1 MKIKLNIK
9 NVLTLSIL
17 AIMITSI
24 SLFFMNTSLAA
35 NTAKVTVETANLR
48 ETASADS
55 KILELINKGENVE
68 IVEKK
73 EDWYKVKYKGIVGYL
88 RNDLL
93 AVNNEEKTSNNNSS
107 TIANTTN
114 TANTNNTTNTSNTQN
129 ETQESVNEVNE
140 TSNEVAQ
147 NTAVE
152 TNTEVTESTTEV
164 QDVKG
169 KYKVKENTTLKVIP
183 LIHALDLENI
193 SKDTEVEVTD
203 VMNYWAY
210 VIVENK
216 QGWVVLEKLERVDES
231 AKKATESTKTS
242 DTQTTDTKTSQDN
255 SNNTEV
261 SVNTAQTQNTVTQ
274 TSKTMYANS
283 QTVNVRSSADRN
295 SSLVIQIAVNTQVEV
310 VAEENGWSK
319 VKVNGKQ
326 GYILSSLLSTKKQDT
341 TRGLEESRTANTK
354 NNATKSNSKTA
365 SNSAA
370 TPSESTSSNNTTS
383 SGTSTSSTTGNGVVA
398 YAKQFIGV
406 KYTYGG
412 TSPSTGFDCSGFTS
426 YVYKNFGIS
435 LPRTS
440 GGQSGV
446 GTSVSRANLAPGDLV
461 IYSGHVA
468 IYVGGGNVIHAP
480 RPGKSVCI
488 VPLDQ
493 AGHGF
498 SGGRRVL

>member
-24 SLFFMNTSLAA
+24 SLFFINTSFAA
-35 NTAKVTVETANLR
+35 NTATVTVETANLR
-48 ETASADS
+48 ETASSSS
-55 KILELINKGENVE
+55 KILELINKGESVE
-68 IVEKK
+68 IVEKE

-88 RNDLL
+88 RNDLV
-93 AVNNEEKTSNNNSS
+93 AVSNEDTTSNNDNSAS
-107 TIANTTN
+107 ANTTN
-114 TANTNNTTNTSNTQN
+114 TENTSNTANAQN
-129 ETQESVNEVNE
+129 EIQENVNEANE
-140 TSNEVAQ
+140 ISNEVIQ

-152 TNTEVTESTTEV
+152 TNTEGTEPTTEV

-169 KYKVKENTTLKVIP
+169 KYRVKEDTTLKVIP

-210 VIVENK
+210 AIVENK
-216 QGWVVLEKLERVDES
+216 QGWVVFEKLERVDES
-231 AKKATESTKTS
+231 AKTTE
-242 DTQTTDTKTSQDN
+242 DTQTTDTQKSQEN
-255 SNNTEV
+255 SDNTE
-261 SVNTAQTQNTVTQ
+261 SDTTQTQNTATQ

-295 SSLVIQIAVNTQVEV
+295 SSLVTQIAINTQVEV

-319 VKVNGKQ
+319 VNVNGKQ

-341 TRGLEESRTANTK
+341 TRSLEESRTTNT
-354 NNATKSNSKTA
+354 TSDVTTSNSTTES
-365 SNSAA
+365 SN
-370 TPSESTSSNNTTS
+370 TTTSSDTTS
-383 SGTSTSSTTGNGVVA
+383 SGTSTSSTTGDSVVA

-406 KYTYGG
+406 QYTYGG

-426 YVYKNFGIS
+426 YVYNNFGIS

-446 GTSVSRANLAPGDLV
+446 GTAVSRANLVPGDLV

-480 RPGKSVCI
+480 RPGKTVCI

-493 AGHGF
+493 AGYGF

>member
-24 SLFFMNTSLAA
+24 SLFFINTSFAA
-35 NTAKVTVETANLR
+35 NTATVTVETANLR
-48 ETASADS
+48 ETASSSS
-55 KILELINKGENVE
+55 KILELINKGESVE
-68 IVEKK
+68 IVEKE

-88 RNDLL
+88 RNDLV
-93 AVNNEEKTSNNNSS
+93 AVSNEDTTSNNDNSAS
-107 TIANTTN
+107 ANTTN
-114 TANTNNTTNTSNTQN
+114 TENTSNTANTQN
-129 ETQESVNEVNE
+129 ETQENVNEANE
-140 TSNEVAQ
+140 ISNEVIQ

-152 TNTEVTESTTEV
+152 TNTEGTEPTTEV

-169 KYKVKENTTLKVIP
+169 KYRVKEDTTLKVIP

-210 VIVENK
+210 AIVENK
-216 QGWVVLEKLERVDES
+216 QGWVVFEKLERIDES
-231 AKKATESTKTS
+231 AKTTE
-242 DTQTTDTKTSQDN
+242 DTQTTDTQKSQEN
-255 SNNTEV
+255 SDNTE
-261 SVNTAQTQNTVTQ
+261 SDTTQTQNTATQ

-295 SSLVIQIAVNTQVEV
+295 SSLVTQIAINTQVEV

-319 VKVNGKQ
+319 VNVNGKQ

-341 TRGLEESRTANTK
+341 TRSLEESRTTNT
-354 NNATKSNSKTA
+354 TSDVTTSNSTTES
-365 SNSAA
+365 SN
-370 TPSESTSSNNTTS
+370 TTTSSDTTS
-383 SGTSTSSTTGNGVVA
+383 SGTSTSSTTGDSVVA

-406 KYTYGG
+406 QYTYGG

-426 YVYKNFGIS
+426 YVYNNFGIS

-446 GTSVSRANLAPGDLV
+446 GTAVSRANLVPGDLV

-480 RPGKSVCI
+480 RPGKTVCI

-493 AGHGF
+493 AGYGF

>member
-24 SLFFMNTSLAA
+24 SLFFMNNSFAVNNAT
-35 NTAKVTVETANLR
+35 VIVETANLR
-48 ETASADS
+48 ETASSTS
-55 KILELINKGENVE
+55 KILELINKGESVE
-68 IVEKK
+68 IVEK
-73 EDWYKVKYKGIVGYL
+73 EDDWYKVKYKGIVGYL

-93 AVNNEEKTSNNNSS
+93 TVNNEETTSNKENS
-107 TIANTTN
+107 TLTNTTN
-114 TANTNNTTNTSNTQN
+114 TANVSNTTSVQN
-129 ETQESVNEVNE
+129 ETQGSVNEVNE
-140 TSNEVAQ
+140 TSNEVTQ

-152 TNTEVTESTTEV
+152 TNAEVTEPTNVV
-164 QDVKG
+164 QYVKG
-169 KYKVKENTTLKVIP
+169 KYRVKENTTLKVIP
-183 LIHALDLENI
+183 LIYALDLENI

-210 VIVENK
+210 AVVENK

-231 AKKATESTKTS
+231 NKTTETTPTA
-242 DTQTTDTKTSQDN
+242 DTQVSKEN
-255 SNNTEV
+255 SNSIESNT
-261 SVNTAQTQNTVTQ
+261 TQLQNTVVQ

-295 SSLVIQIAVNTQVEV
+295 SSLVTQIAINTQVEV
-310 VAEENGWSK
+310 VAEENDWSK

-341 TRGLEESRTANTK
+341 TRSLGESRTASTTNNT
-354 NNATKSNSKTA
+354 ATSNSTTV
-365 SNSAA
+365 SHS
-370 TPSESTSSNNTTS
+370 TTSSSTTTSSNGTTSNCGTTPSSSDTS
-383 SGTSTSSTTGNGVVA
+383 SGTATSTTGSSVVA
-398 YAKQFIGV
+398 YAKQFMGV
-406 KYTYGG
+406 KYKYGG

-440 GGQSGV
+440 DGQSAV
-446 GTSVSRANLAPGDLV
+446 GTAVSRANLMPGDLV

-480 RPGKSVCI
+480 RPGKTVCI

-493 AGHGF
+493 AGYGF
-498 SGGRRVL
+498 SGGSRVL

>member
-24 SLFFMNTSLAA
+24 SLFFINTSFAA
-35 NTAKVTVETANLR
+35 NSATVTVETANLR
-48 ETASADS
+48 ETASSTS

-68 IVEKK
+68 IVEKE

-88 RNDLL
+88 RNDL
-93 AVNNEEKTSNNNSS
+93 VTVGNEDITSNNDNS
-107 TIANTTN
+107 TLENTTN
-114 TANTNNTTNTSNTQN
+114 TENTSNTANAQN
-129 ETQESVNEVNE
+129 EIKENVNEANE
-140 TSNEVAQ
+140 ISNEVIQ

-152 TNTEVTESTTEV
+152 TNTEGTEPTTEV

-169 KYKVKENTTLKVIP
+169 KYKVKEDTTLKVIP

-210 VIVENK
+210 AIVENK
-216 QGWVVLEKLERVDES
+216 QGWVVLEKIERVDES
-231 AKKATESTKTS
+231 AKITEAE
-242 DTQTTDTKTSQDN
+242 QTTDTQESQEN
-255 SNNTEV
+255 TNTTESNT
-261 SVNTAQTQNTVTQ
+261 TQTQNTEAQ

-283 QTVNVRSSADRN
+283 QTVNVRSNADRN
-295 SSLVIQIAVNTQVEV
+295 SSLVTQIAINTQVEV

-319 VKVNGKQ
+319 VNVNGKQ

-341 TRGLEESRTANTK
+341 TRSLEESRTTSIT
-354 NNATKSNSKTA
+354 NNATTSDTTTSSSSTTSNSG
-365 SNSAA
+365 A
-370 TPSESTSSNNTTS
+370 TTSSDTTS
-383 SGTSTSSTTGNGVVA
+383 SGTSTSSTTGDSVVA

-406 KYTYGG
+406 QYTYGG

-426 YVYKNFGIS
+426 YVYKHFGIS

-446 GTSVSRANLAPGDLV
+446 GTAVSRANLVPGDLV

-480 RPGKSVCI
+480 RPGKTVGI

-493 AGHGF
+493 AGYGF

>member
-24 SLFFMNTSLAA
+24 SLFFINTSFAA
-35 NTAKVTVETANLR
+35 NTATVTVETANLR
-48 ETASADS
+48 ETASSTS

-68 IVEKK
+68 VVEKE

-88 RNDLL
+88 RNDL
-93 AVNNEEKTSNNNSS
+93 VSVSNEETTSNNDNS
-107 TIANTTN
+107 TLANTTN
-114 TANTNNTTNTSNTQN
+114 TENTSNTANAQN
-129 ETQESVNEVNE
+129 EIKENVNEANE
-140 TSNEVAQ
+140 ISNEVIQ

-152 TNTEVTESTTEV
+152 TNTEGTELTTEV

-169 KYKVKENTTLKVIP
+169 KYKVKEDTTLKVIP

-210 VIVENK
+210 AIVENK
-216 QGWVVLEKLERVDES
+216 QGWVVLEKIERVDES
-231 AKKATESTKTS
+231 AKITEAE
-242 DTQTTDTKTSQDN
+242 QTTDTQESQEN
-255 SNNTEV
+255 TNTTESNT
-261 SVNTAQTQNTVTQ
+261 TQTQNTEAQ

-283 QTVNVRSSADRN
+283 QTVNVRSNADRN
-295 SSLVIQIAVNTQVEV
+295 SSLVTQIAINTQVEV

-319 VKVNGKQ
+319 VNVNGKQ

-341 TRGLEESRTANTK
+341 TRSLEESRTASTTS
-354 NNATKSNSKTA
+354 NATTSNS
-365 SNSAA
+365 
-370 TPSESTSSNNTTS
+370 TTS
-383 SGTSTSSTTGNGVVA
+383 STSSTTSSSSTSSNGTTSSNDNASSGTATSTTGDSVVA

-406 KYTYGG
+406 QYTYGG

-426 YVYKNFGIS
+426 YVYKHFGIS

-446 GTSVSRANLAPGDLV
+446 GTAVSRANLVPGDLV

-480 RPGKSVCI
+480 RPGKTVCI

-493 AGHGF
+493 AGYGF

>member
-24 SLFFMNTSLAA
+24 SLFFMNTSFAA
-35 NTAKVTVETANLR
+35 NTATVTVETANLR
-48 ETASADS
+48 ETASSTS
-55 KILELINKGENVE
+55 KILELINKGESVE
-68 IVEKK
+68 IVEKE

-88 RNDLL
+88 RNDL
-93 AVNNEEKTSNNNSS
+93 VTTNNENTTSNNDNS
-107 TIANTTN
+107 TLANTTN
-114 TANTNNTTNTSNTQN
+114 TENTSNTANAQN
-129 ETQESVNEVNE
+129 EAQENVNVANETANEVI
-140 TSNEVAQ
+140 Q

-152 TNTEVTESTTEV
+152 TNTEGTEPTTEV

-169 KYKVKENTTLKVIP
+169 KYKVKEDITLKVIP

-193 SKDTEVEVTD
+193 NKDTEVEVTD

-210 VIVENK
+210 ATVENK
-216 QGWVVLEKLERVDES
+216 QGWVVLEKLERVDET
-231 AKKATESTKTS
+231 AKTTE
-242 DTQTTDTKTSQDN
+242 DTQTTD
-255 SNNTEV
+255 
-261 SVNTAQTQNTVTQ
+261 AQTTDTQSSQEKTNTTESNTTQPQNTVTQ

-295 SSLVIQIAVNTQVEV
+295 SSLVTQIAINTKVEV
-310 VAEENGWSK
+310 VAEENSWSK
-319 VKVNGKQ
+319 VNVNGKQ

-341 TRGLEESRTANTK
+341 TRSLEESRTTSTV
-354 NNATKSNSKTA
+354 NNETTS
-365 SNSAA
+365 
-370 TPSESTSSNNTTS
+370 STSSNTSSSSTSNNGTTS
-383 SGTSTSSTTGNGVVA
+383 SNENTSTGTNASTTGNSVVA

-446 GTSVSRANLAPGDLV
+446 GAAVSRANLVAGDLV
-461 IYSGHVA
+461 IYNGHVA

-480 RPGKSVCI
+480 RPGKTVCI

-493 AGHGF
+493 AGYGF

>member
-17 AIMITSI
+17 AIIITST
-24 SLFFMNTSLAA
+24 SLFFINKSFAA
-35 NTAKVTVETANLR
+35 NTATISVETANLR
-48 ETASADS
+48 ETASSTS

-68 IVEKK
+68 IIEKK
-73 EDWYKVKYKGIVGYL
+73 ENWYKVKYKGIEGYL
-88 RNDLL
+88 RNDLIT
-93 AVNNEEKTSNNNSS
+93 VNNEETTQNNNSATS
-107 TIANTTN
+107 NTTN
-114 TANTNNTTNTSNTQN
+114 IQN
-129 ETQESVNEVNE
+129 EVQENVNNANE
-140 TSNEVAQ
+140 TSNETTQ
-147 NTAVE
+147 NTTVE
-152 TNTEVTESTTEV
+152 TNTETTEPTTEIK
-164 QDVKG
+164 DVKG
-169 KYKVKENTTLKVIP
+169 KYKVKEDTTFKVIP

-193 SKDTEVEVTD
+193 SKDTEVEVTE

-210 VIVENK
+210 ATVENK
-216 QGWVVLEKLERVDES
+216 QGWIILEKIEKVDET
-231 AKKATESTKTS
+231 AKTTENTQETETTEKTE
-242 DTQTTDTKTSQDN
+242 TQSQENENTTE
-255 SNNTEV
+255 SNNT
-261 SVNTAQTQNTVTQ
+261 NTNQTQNTTTQ
-274 TSKTMYANS
+274 TTKTMYANS
-283 QTVNVRSSADRN
+283 ETVNVRSNSDRN
-295 SSLVIQIAVNTQVEV
+295 SNLVTQITINTKVEV

-319 VKVNGKQ
+319 VNVNGKQ

-341 TRGLEESRTANTK
+341 TRSLEEPRT
-354 NNATKSNSKTA
+354 NNA
-365 SNSAA
+365 
-370 TPSESTSSNNTTS
+370 SNNTTINTTTNNTETSNKETTS
-383 SGTSTSSTTGNGVVA
+383 SETTTSTTGSSVVS

-446 GTSVSRANLAPGDLV
+446 GTAVSRANLTAGDLV
-461 IYSGHVA
+461 IYNGHVA

-480 RPGKSVCI
+480 RPGKNVCI

-493 AGHGF
+493 AGYGF

>member
-24 SLFFMNTSLAA
+24 SLFFINTSFAA
-35 NTAKVTVETANLR
+35 NTATVTVETANLR
-48 ETASADS
+48 ETASSSS
-55 KILELINKGENVE
+55 KILELINKGESVE
-68 IVEKK
+68 IVEKE

-88 RNDLL
+88 RNDLV
-93 AVNNEEKTSNNNSS
+93 AVSNEDTTSNNDNSAS
-107 TIANTTN
+107 ANTTN
-114 TANTNNTTNTSNTQN
+114 TENTSNTANAQN
-129 ETQESVNEVNE
+129 EIQENVNEANE
-140 TSNEVAQ
+140 ISNEVIQ

-152 TNTEVTESTTEV
+152 TNTEGTEPTTEV
-164 QDVKG
+164 QDLKG
-169 KYKVKENTTLKVIP
+169 KYRVKEDTTLKVIP

-210 VIVENK
+210 AIVENK
-216 QGWVVLEKLERVDES
+216 QGWVVFEKLERVDES
-231 AKKATESTKTS
+231 AKTTE
-242 DTQTTDTKTSQDN
+242 DTQTTDTQKSQEN
-255 SNNTEV
+255 SDNTE
-261 SVNTAQTQNTVTQ
+261 SDTTQTQNTATQ

-295 SSLVIQIAVNTQVEV
+295 SSLVTQIAINTQVEV

-319 VKVNGKQ
+319 VNVNGKQ

-341 TRGLEESRTANTK
+341 TRSLEESRTTNT
-354 NNATKSNSKTA
+354 TSDVTTSNSTTES
-365 SNSAA
+365 SN
-370 TPSESTSSNNTTS
+370 TTTSSDTTS
-383 SGTSTSSTTGNGVVA
+383 SGTSTSSTTGDSVVA

-406 KYTYGG
+406 QYTYGG

-426 YVYKNFGIS
+426 YVYNNFGIS

-446 GTSVSRANLAPGDLV
+446 GTAVSRANLVPGDLV

-480 RPGKSVCI
+480 RPGKTVCI

-493 AGHGF
+493 AGYGF

>member
-24 SLFFMNTSLAA
+24 SLFFINTSFAA
-35 NTAKVTVETANLR
+35 NTATVTVETANLR
-48 ETASADS
+48 ETASSSS
-55 KILELINKGENVE
+55 KILELINKGESVE
-68 IVEKK
+68 IVEKE

-88 RNDLL
+88 RNDLV
-93 AVNNEEKTSNNNSS
+93 AVSNEDTTSNNDNSAS
-107 TIANTTN
+107 ANTTN
-114 TANTNNTTNTSNTQN
+114 TENTSNTANTQN
-129 ETQESVNEVNE
+129 ETQENVNEANE
-140 TSNEVAQ
+140 ISNEVIQ

-152 TNTEVTESTTEV
+152 TNTEGTEPTTEV

-169 KYKVKENTTLKVIP
+169 KYRVKEDTTLKVIP

-210 VIVENK
+210 AIVENK
-216 QGWVVLEKLERVDES
+216 QGWVVFEKLERIDES
-231 AKKATESTKTS
+231 AKTTE
-242 DTQTTDTKTSQDN
+242 DTQTTDTQKSQEN
-255 SNNTEV
+255 SDNTE
-261 SVNTAQTQNTVTQ
+261 SDITQTQNTATQ

-295 SSLVIQIAVNTQVEV
+295 SSLVTQIAINTQVEV

-319 VKVNGKQ
+319 VNVNGKQ

-341 TRGLEESRTANTK
+341 TRSLEESRTTNT
-354 NNATKSNSKTA
+354 TSDVTTSNSTTES
-365 SNSAA
+365 SN
-370 TPSESTSSNNTTS
+370 TTTSSDTTS
-383 SGTSTSSTTGNGVVA
+383 SGTSTSSTTGDSVVA

-406 KYTYGG
+406 QYTYGG

-426 YVYKNFGIS
+426 YVYNNFGIS

-446 GTSVSRANLAPGDLV
+446 GTAVSRANLVPGDLV

-480 RPGKSVCI
+480 RPGKTVCI

-493 AGHGF
+493 AGYGF

>member
-24 SLFFMNTSLAA
+24 SLFFINTSFAA
-35 NTAKVTVETANLR
+35 NTATVTVETANLR
-48 ETASADS
+48 ETASSSS
-55 KILELINKGENVE
+55 KILELINKGESVE
-68 IVEKK
+68 VVEKE

-88 RNDLL
+88 RNDL
-93 AVNNEEKTSNNNSS
+93 VSVSNEETTSNNENS
-107 TIANTTN
+107 TLANTTN
-114 TANTNNTTNTSNTQN
+114 TENTSNTVNAQN
-129 ETQESVNEVNE
+129 EVQENANEANETINEVN
-140 TSNEVAQ
+140 Q

-152 TNTEVTESTTEV
+152 TNTEGTEPTTEV

-169 KYKVKENTTLKVIP
+169 KYRVKEDATLKVIP

-210 VIVENK
+210 AIVENK
-216 QGWVVLEKLERVDES
+216 QGWVVLEKLERVNES
-231 AKKATESTKTS
+231 AKTTEA
-242 DTQTTDTKTSQDN
+242 TQTIDAQESQE
-255 SNNTEV
+255 NT
-261 SVNTAQTQNTVTQ
+261 NTTEANATQTQNTATQ

-295 SSLVIQIAVNTQVEV
+295 SSLVTQISINTQVEV

-319 VKVNGKQ
+319 VNVNGKQ

-341 TRGLEESRTANTK
+341 TRSLEESRTTSTTS
-354 NNATKSNSKTA
+354 NATT
-365 SNSAA
+365 SNSA
-370 TPSESTSSNNTTS
+370 T
-383 SGTSTSSTTGNGVVA
+383 TSTSSSTSNSTTNNGASSSGTTSSNDNASSGTATSTTGDSVVA

-426 YVYKNFGIS
+426 YVYKHFGIS

-446 GTSVSRANLAPGDLV
+446 GTAVSRANLVPGDLV
-461 IYSGHVA
+461 IYNGHVA

-480 RPGKSVCI
+480 RPGKTVCI

-493 AGHGF
+493 AGYGF